1 MIVCCLRKLLP
12 NYYVLARKSFSEAL
26 HGISLLLRYFCKLNF
41 LKVFLI
47 KLYLSIRQVT
57 DRIYSP
63 SATGQDF
70 VCTLPPFP
78 WTTKYTL
85 LKQTKTNNDKQHNIT
100 VVSKSV
106 SGLIL
111 FMSRPIIIHRTVTSL
126 AWSLTR
132 GPLLFG
138 CSCASS
144 MRDFAP
150 LETKPDITG
159 QSWTEGL
166 KKLIR
171 TFTHVSPAC
180 QKSSISRSIIS
191 GSTQSTW

>member
-1 MIVCCLRKLLP
+1 M
-12 NYYVLARKSFSEAL
+12 
-26 HGISLLLRYFCKLNF
+26 
-41 LKVFLI
+41 
-47 KLYLSIRQVT
+47 
-57 DRIYSP
+57 
-63 SATGQDF
+63 
-70 VCTLPPFP
+70 
-78 WTTKYTL
+78 L
-85 LKQTKTNNDKQHNIT
+85 LKQTKTNNAKEHNIT

-132 GPLLFG
+132 SPLLFG

-166 KKLIR
+166 EKVNNNFAL
-171 TFTHVSPAC
+171 TFHQRARNPPFLDWSSQDRPSQPDKNRNNYTLQMVSSAMCNIITHNTKCFKVV
-180 QKSSISRSIIS
+180 
-191 GSTQSTW
+191 T